1 MPARTVIFVNGQNF
15 RHNLRDFKFQ
25 SDPPHPHHNE
35 YRLDEKHFKW
45 ESFFKDSLK
54 KFDDATG
61 KDHDL
66 VRVYWYYA
74 KDITSWSANS
84 YRANNIV
91 DRYAEQFPE
100 LTTEMVI
107 RKAHDWYDQESR
119 RFRQLRQSVFEEIQ
133 RNSNLLEFR
142 YVGNYVLAP
151 FTPHR
156 IHYNNEGDLQYQGT
170 QIGEKGVEIGM
181 AIDMASKMNNF
192 DTAVIVAGDNDFNPA
207 IQFLKD
213 NLKHVYHFSVGHGV
227 GNNVRYFASSMR
239 NIVDCYQGF
248 DELELLENYIDEN
261 SNIPSAILEVINA
274 KVEHLKY
281 IQENQVLSDTSEE
294 IDSEYYAD
302 GIENVDDDYE

>member
-1 MPARTVIFVNGQNF
+1 MSLKTVIFVNGQNF

-54 KFDDATG
+54 KFDDVVG
-61 KDHDL
+61 EKHEL

-74 KDITSWSANS
+74 KNITSWSVNN
-84 YRANNIV
+84 YRANQIV
-91 DRYAEQFPE
+91 ERYADQFPE
-100 LTTEMVI
+100 LTTEMIVS
-107 RKAHDWYDQESR
+107 KARDWHEQETR
-119 RFRQLRQSVFEEIQ
+119 RFRQLRKSVFEEIQ
-133 RNSNLLEFR
+133 RNSNMLEFR

-156 IHYNNEGDLQYQGT
+156 VYYNNEGDLQYQGT
-170 QIGEKGVEIGM
+170 QIGEKGVDVGI
-181 AIDMASKMNNF
+181 AVDMISKMNNY
-192 DTAVIVAGDNDFNPA
+192 DSAVLISGDNDFVSV
-207 IQFLKD
+207 IQYLKD

-227 GNNVRYFASSMR
+227 GHNTKFFSPSMK

-261 SNIPSAILEVINA
+261 SNIPSVILDVIYT
-274 KVEHLKY
+274 KIEDLRYMKD
-281 IQENQVLSDTSEE
+281 NQHMIGNV
-294 IDSEYYAD
+294 IDSDNEFFAE
-302 GIENVDDDYE
+302 GIENSDDEYE